1 MKFIVLGTGP
11 GLPQPDRNLSSIYV
25 QMNGMPQGGEGCA
38 ATHILADCGEGTAQK
53 MRRHHLDQNVIDAI
67 LITHFHPDHI
77 AGIYMVLQ
85 MMYLQNRTK
94 ELKLFLPERT
104 EDFLQTLT
112 LFYTFPERFGFAL
125 EVCAMEEVGQYFP
138 GVVAM
143 ANDHLHGYRE
153 YIRNNDQLNTM
164 KAYSLRFEGY
174 DGSLVYTSDIE
185 TTECIHDLLV
195 SAHTVIID
203 ALHPD
208 PQQIT
213 RLRDFDVQR
222 ILLTHGM
229 NDQLARWWQQAGD
242 QRFENAVEDH
252 IYHIGTDMTAE

>member
-11 GLPQPDRNLSSIYV
+11 GLPQPDRNPSSIYV
-25 QMNGMPQGGEGCA
+25 QMNYMPQGGEGS
-38 ATHILADCGEGTAQK
+38 ATTLHILADCGEGTAQK
-53 MRRHHLDQNVIDAI
+53 LLRHHLNQDVIDAI

-77 AGIYMVLQ
+77 AGIYMVMQ
-85 MMYLQNRTK
+85 MMCLQKRTK
-94 ELKLFLPERT
+94 KLKLFLPERA

-112 LFYTFPERFGFAL
+112 LFYTFPDRFGFAL
-125 EVCAMEEVGQYFP
+125 EVCAMEEVGQSFP

-153 YIRNNDQLNTM
+153 YTRDNDQPNTM
-164 KAYSLRFEGY
+164 NAYSLRFEGY
-174 DGSLVYTSDIE
+174 SGSLVYTSDIE

-203 ALHPD
+203 AMHPD

-213 RLRDFDVQR
+213 RLRDFDIQR

-229 NDQLARWWQQAGD
+229 DDQLARLLRQAGD

-252 IYHIGTDMTAE
+252 IYHI